1 MLNLRGRQRFSIYS
15 LLPHMHSLPVTNMA
29 HHNGTLVTVDELHW
43 HMVTQNPKSMVYL
56 RVNSWCCTFYGL
68 GQMYKDTRAMLCF
81 AWCPTLCDP
90 MDCCQPGSSVLGI
103 LQARILEWV
112 AVPTSMGSSQPSDWT
127 HVSCI
132 SCIAGGFF
140 TTEPPGKS
148 YEDLL

>member
-1 MLNLRGRQRFSIYS
+1 MLNSRGRQRFSIYS

-29 HHNGTLVTVDELHW
+29 HHSGRLVTVDELHW

-90 MDCCQPGSSVLGI
+90 TDCCLPGSSVLGI
-103 LQARILEWV
+103 LQAKILEWV

-127 HVSCI
+127 HVSCV

-140 TTEPPGKS
+140 TTEPPGKP
-148 YEDLL
+148 